1 MTSTNTNKYLDNKYD
16 IFNNPKMVS
25 QDGHCI
31 LTDIKKSTSIKYVNI
46 DTKYQDEYNI
56 SSICS
61 FPDKITGVKS
71 IKIKS
76 IELPISYYQFSLASN
91 NTFFS
96 IISSNSINTVVTI
109 PDNNYTN
116 ASLIHDISLN
126 MVSGITINNTTD
138 NGNKTSITNNSAND
152 IVIRFCV
159 FSNGLFDKNKLKSK
173 LGWLLGFKL
182 PEYTIAAGT
191 SITSEGFINVNP
203 ITYMY
208 VILDEFTQS
217 IPNTFSVFQADS
229 YMNKNIIAK
238 LSLNQTQFPFGTVCT
253 ANDRN
258 GYLLSDLR
266 TYQNIVHLNKC
277 KIQLI
282 DGWNNIVDLH
292 KLDVSFCLEIEYEFN

>member
-16 IFNNPKMVS
+16 LFNNPKMVS

-71 IKIKS
+71 IKMKS

-96 IISSNSINTVVTI
+96 IISDSTKTVTI

-116 ASLIHDISLN
+116 ASLIHDISN
-126 MVSGITINNTTD
+126 NINAIGITINTTD
-138 NGNKTSITNNSAND
+138 NGNKTTIKNTSTNA

-159 FSNGLFDKNKLKSK
+159 FSDGLFDKNKLKSK

-182 PEYTIAAGT
+182 PEYTLAANA

-266 TYQNIVHLNKC
+266 VYQNIVHLNKC
-277 KIQLI
+277 KIQII